1 VLTARGCSPAAGML
15 VLARQGVL
23 ASCWPLARGAAEG
36 ARRAGRACSLDA
48 PRAGSGLTLLA
59 HPRAGAYPAQCL
71 YRHTGELHAP
81 LTSTLASSSATT
93 SLQSSNLQGDI
104 VLKAHVTS
112 VCFKCFRCFIWMSHV
127 SHLDI
132 AKVDRDVAIA
142 IHVCCNCMFQMFPLF
157 FQTYVASAFVWMLH
171 MFHTYVASVLSG
183 YCICFVIAFH
193 VFLQVLLTL

>member
-1 VLTARGCSPAAGML
+1 VLTRCSSRRFSPNAAR
-15 VLARQGVL
+15 
-23 ASCWPLARGAAEG
+23 ASSRRCLPSEVPLPSH
-36 ARRAGRACSLDA
+36 RRAPCAA
-48 PRAGSGLTLLA
+48 NFY
-59 HPRAGAYPAQCL
+59 AGA
-71 YRHTGELHAP
+71 
-81 LTSTLASSSATT
+81 SSATT